1 MKSTYMKKYGLILA
15 LGMSFFMHSQDIAQ
29 IQKEIDFNLWKPFK
43 AAFEELDAKKLNAL
57 YADEV
62 LRVTPGGIDTDNL
75 FKKGNEERLGRH
87 RKSNTELQLDF
98 WFDSRHTNVDTSYEV
113 GFYRMTLTNSS
124 EVQTIYGQFH
134 IVLKKSDGAWKIAQ
148 DWDTD
153 SILGKELSKQDFD
166 KKEPIQFD

>member
-1 MKSTYMKKYGLILA
+1 MKKYGLLVA
-15 LGMSFFMHSQDIAQ
+15 LGMSFLMHSQDSAQ
-29 IQKEIDFNLWKPFK
+29 IQKEIDANLWKPFQ
-43 AAFEELDAKKLNAL
+43 AAFENLDAERLNAL

-62 LRVTPGGIDTDNL
+62 LRVTPGGIDTENL

-87 RKSNTELQLDF
+87 RKTNTELRLDF
-98 WFDSRHTNVDTSYEV
+98 WFDSRHTNIDTSYEV

-134 IVLKKSDGAWKIAQ
+134 IVLKKKAGTWKIVQ
-148 DWDTD
+148 DWDTG
-153 SILGKELSKQDFD
+153 SILGEELSKHDFD